1 MQTDLEGFIMAI
13 PFIYLG
19 VAWVAYLI
27 MRKHYP

>member
-1 MQTDLEGFIMAI
+1 MTGDLENYIICI

-19 VAWVAYLI
+19 FLAIAYLI

>member
-1 MQTDLEGFIMAI
+1 MDLEELIMII